1 MKEWNM
7 EQLTNI
13 GLTAESIVSIES
25 RLGRKPGLTEVAVFA
40 GLLNNRYPSFVG
52 IGELNDTKVLHV
64 SDFGIDAVAQVSSF
78 QLSNRDAYPQP
89 DDLTSVADLIVN
101 QAPIAMAL
109 QRGYKSNAT
118 LVLPAQGDEVDTVV
132 AWAGSPYLHLG
143 TQHAVVLAIYDA
155 CRQVIGAGGIPKE
168 VAVLLN
174 LDQANTGNH
183 RELVAAVSAAVEE
196 VAKTLN
202 LVGTSVLILSTKGEG
217 AGVAVTGDL
226 PAESK
231 SISKGMKMK
240 GDLIFILGES
250 PEDIAGS
257 TYLTSY
263 HKVQSSTAP
272 YFDAQKEMHLHAVLE
287 GLIQNEL
294 INAAHFCGQGGV
306 YVALLAMAMESDLG
320 FDIVTDSEISED
332 AFLFGESPS
341 RAVVTVSEAQEE
353 EFLEFMMNSGLS
365 FTLLGHVT
373 KGKLMI
379 DDQHYGF
386 IQEVTGVI
394 AKAAGN

>member
-1 MKEWNM
+1 MKDWNK
-7 EQLTNI
+7 EQLAKM
-13 GLTAESIVSIES
+13 GLTTELMASIEM
-25 RLGRKPGLTEVAVFA
+25 RLGRKPELSELAVLA
-40 GLLNNRYPSFVG
+40 GW
-52 IGELNDTKVLHV
+52 LNDRYSSLAEHGEWNDAKLLQVA
-64 SDFGIDAVAQVSSF
+64 DFGAFTSLQASSF
-78 QLSNRDAYPQP
+78 QLSNRDAFLQP
-89 DDLTSVADLIVN
+89 DDLSEVAGLLVS
-101 QAPIAMAL
+101 QAPIAKAL
-109 QRGYKSNAT
+109 QRGFKSNAT
-118 LVLPAQGDEVDTVV
+118 LVLPAQGDEAATVV
-132 AWAGSPYLHLG
+132 AWADASYLNLSA
-143 TQHAVVLAIYDA
+143 QNALVLAIYDA

-168 VAVLLN
+168 VSVLLN
-174 LDQANTGNH
+174 LDKANTENH
-183 RELVAAVSAAVEE
+183 KEIVAAVSSAVEE

-202 LVGTSVLILSTKGEG
+202 LTGTSVLILSTKGAG
-217 AGVAVTGDL
+217 AGVAVTGEL

-231 SISKGMKMK
+231 SISKGMKTK

-257 TYLTSY
+257 TYLTAC
-263 HKVQSSTAP
+263 HKTKATTTP
-272 YFDAQKEMHLHAVLE
+272 YFDVQKELHLHAVLE
-287 GLIQNEL
+287 GLIQNDL
-294 INAAHFCGQGGV
+294 INAAHSCGQGGV
-306 YVALLAMAMESDLG
+306 YVALLAMARESDLG

-386 IQEVTGVI
+386 IQDVAGVI
-394 AKAAGN
+394 VKAVGK